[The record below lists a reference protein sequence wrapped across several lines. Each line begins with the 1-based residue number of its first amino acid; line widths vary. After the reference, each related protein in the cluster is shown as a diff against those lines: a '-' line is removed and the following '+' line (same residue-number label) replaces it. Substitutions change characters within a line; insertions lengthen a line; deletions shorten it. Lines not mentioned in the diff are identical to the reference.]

1 MRLCFNTC
9 CENGKEVEYL
19 DDNTRV
25 VTDED
30 CHICHGTGEVEDYCY
45 CAAFEPNECMCG
57 AWDDVR
63 DSWYDNEIRED
74 FYEHEEQFYN
84 EDFEE
89 EE

>member
-1 MRLCFNTC
+1 MRPCFNTC

-19 DDNTRV
+19 DDDTRV

-30 CHICHGTGEVEDYCY
+30 CHICHGTGEVKDYCF

-63 DSWYDNEIRED
+63 DIWYDN
-74 FYEHEEQFYN
+74 EEQFYN

>member
-1 MRLCFNTC
+1 MRPCFNLH
-9 CENGKEVEYL
+9 CENGKEIEYL
-19 DDNTRV
+19 DDNTII

-30 CHICHGTGEVEDYCY
+30 CHVCHGTGEVEDYCY
-45 CAAFEPNECMCG
+45 CAAFEPNECICG

-63 DSWYDNEIRED
+63 DSWY
-74 FYEHEEQFYN
+74 EHEEQFYT

>member
-1 MRLCFNTC
+1 MRPCFNTC

-19 DDNTRV
+19 DDNTTI

-45 CAAFEPNECMCG
+45 CFAFEPNECICG

-63 DSWYDNEIRED
+63 DSWYDNE
-74 FYEHEEQFYN
+74 EQFYN
-84 EDFEE
+84 EDLKEE
-89 EE
+89 E

>member
-1 MRLCFNTC
+1 MRTCFNTY

-45 CAAFEPNECMCG
+45 CAAFEPNECICG

-63 DSWYDNEIRED
+63 DSWYDNE
-74 FYEHEEQFYN
+74 EQFHN

>member
-1 MRLCFNTC
+1 MRTCFSTY

-19 DDNTRV
+19 DDNTIV

-45 CAAFEPNECMCG
+45 CAAFEQNECICG
-57 AWDDVR
+57 AWDGVR
-63 DSWYDNEIRED
+63 DIWYDN
-74 FYEHEEQFYN
+74 EEQFYN

>member
-1 MRLCFNTC
+1 MRPCFNLH
-9 CENGKEVEYL
+9 CENGKETEYL
-19 DDNTRV
+19 DDNTKV

-30 CHICHGTGEVEDYCY
+30 CHICHGTGEVEYYCF
-45 CAAFEPNECMCG
+45 CAAFEPNECICG

-63 DSWYDNEIRED
+63 DSWYDNE
-74 FYEHEEQFYN
+74 EQFYN

>member
-1 MRLCFNTC
+1 MRTCFNTY

-19 DDNTRV
+19 DDNTIV

-45 CAAFEPNECMCG
+45 CHSYTPSECVCG
-57 AWDDVR
+57 AWTTE
-63 DSWYDNEIRED
+63 EIER
-74 FYEHEEQFYN
+74 FYEYEEQFYN

>member
-1 MRLCFNTC
+1 MRQCFNTY

-19 DDNTRV
+19 DDNTIV

-30 CHICHGTGEVEDYCY
+30 CHVCHGTGEVEDYCY
-45 CAAFEPNECMCG
+45 CHSYTPSECACG
-57 AWDDVR
+57 AWTIE
-63 DSWYDNEIRED
+63 EIEQ
-74 FYEHEEQFYN
+74 FYEYEEQFYN

>member
-1 MRLCFNTC
+1 MRPCFNLHC
-9 CENGKEVEYL
+9 KNGKEVEYL
-19 DDNTRV
+19 DDTRV

-45 CAAFEPNECMCG
+45 CHSYTPSECACG
-57 AWDDVR
+57 AWTIE
-63 DSWYDNEIRED
+63 EIEQ
-74 FYEHEEQFYN
+74 FYEHEEQSYN

>member
-1 MRLCFNTC
+1 MRKCFNTW

-19 DDNTRV
+19 DDNTKV

-30 CHICHGTGEVEDYCY
+30 CHICHGTGEVEDYCF
-45 CAAFEPNECMCG
+45 CAAFEPNECICG

-63 DSWYDNEIRED
+63 DSWYD
-74 FYEHEEQFYN
+74 EEQFYN

>member
-1 MRLCFNTC
+1 MRTCFNTY

-19 DDNTRV
+19 DDNTIV

-30 CHICHGTGEVEDYCY
+30 CHICHGTGEVEDYCF

-57 AWDDVR
+57 AW
-63 DSWYDNEIRED
+63 
-74 FYEHEEQFYN
+74 YEHEEQFYN

>member
-1 MRLCFNTC
+1 MRPCFNTH

-30 CHICHGTGEVEDYCY
+30 CHICHGTGEVEDYCF
-45 CAAFEPNECMCG
+45 CAAFEPKECICG

-63 DSWYDNEIRED
+63 DSWYDNE
-74 FYEHEEQFYN
+74 EQFYN